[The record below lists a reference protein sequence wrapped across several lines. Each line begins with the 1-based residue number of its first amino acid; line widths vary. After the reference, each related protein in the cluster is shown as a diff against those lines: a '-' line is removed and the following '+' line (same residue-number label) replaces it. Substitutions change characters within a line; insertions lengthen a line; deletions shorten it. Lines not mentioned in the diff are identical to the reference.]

1 MAFPPL
7 SMSHAQISP
16 SCSPG
21 TPGFHPVVI
30 VGAEPRREAQGSAAG
45 TKVLVVPITAH
56 GSSGDHAAFLVV
68 LTKHF
73 IAVSILPGIR
83 AERFRPRVGV
93 PFALCAD
100 QDRR

>member
-21 TPGFHPVVI
+21 TPGFHPIVI
-30 VGAEPRREAQGSAAG
+30 VRAEPRRETQGSAAR
-45 TKVLVVPITAH
+45 TEVLVVPITAH
-56 GSSGDHAAFLVV
+56 GSSGDHAALLVV
-68 LTKHF
+68 LTKHL
-73 IAVSILPGIR
+73 IAMTILPGSH
-83 AERFRPRVGV
+83 AELFRPRVGV

-100 QDRR
+100 QDG